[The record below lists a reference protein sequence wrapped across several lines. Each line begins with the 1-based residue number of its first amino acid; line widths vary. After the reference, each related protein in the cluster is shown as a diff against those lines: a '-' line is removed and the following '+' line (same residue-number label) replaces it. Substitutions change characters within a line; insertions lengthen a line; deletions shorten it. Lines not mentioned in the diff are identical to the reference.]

1 MKIHMPDKHSIL
13 VTHRGRK
20 FEFFIHRTFNKTN
33 LVESYRPGRGDAFDV
48 INDFLALLSD
58 DRADALFR
66 QYERFAETRTYHM
79 NKTVPSHM
87 ERDDSYRRIVKEL
100 FTIVDYQS
108 VYDWM
113 EKNVDL
119 QYPPNVEEFVAEGL
133 NPDRTYV
140 KQDYKELTALGLTLR
155 LVVPF
160 WVQYIY
166 DHGDAIGNDRK
177 ELMALKLLDMT
188 DIIYSP
194 PYERFVR
201 FIEATND
208 CVENVKNTFK
218 TIVGVGSE
226 EQLEIS
232 KTRKIVRRVAFIDP
246 LVGDGIIQAVFNEI
260 KNQPTDTQRSQNK
273 IKDKKKTASRSEE
286 EETSVIEQY
295 RIKEELPKG
304 DTRSI
309 SYYLERLLFLQD
321 TDNTFTNKEIKS
333 LQRLIKELIKS
344 GHEVDTHNLMLAMF
358 VVKGVPPESLEVV
371 DREFQIAACVS
382 VYGLMVKWEMY
393 DLALL
398 ALGKLEENT
407 DDLGPAVT
415 SNRSTIPADLDRQ
428 LDEIYPYRRKAKAN
442 ANVCKEAIS
451 KLFSEVSGCLIRPI
465 YAEEHH
471 DFFKDRILHQGY
483 FVAPRT
489 VSVDL
494 AQMIV
499 RIHSS

>member
-1 MKIHMPDKHSIL
+1 MKIFMPDKQSII
-13 VTHRGRK
+13 VEHRGEQL
-20 FEFFIHRTFNKTN
+20 EFFIHRTFNKTN
-33 LVESYRPGRGDAFDV
+33 LVESYRPGVGDTFDV
-48 INDFLALLSD
+48 INRFLELLSN
-58 DRADALFR
+58 DRADKLFLQYRRFLDQR
-66 QYERFAETRTYHM
+66 QYHM
-79 NKTVPSHM
+79 DRVVQNHM
-87 ERDDSYRRIVKEL
+87 ERDDSFRRIVKEL
-100 FTIVDYQS
+100 FTIVDYES

-113 EKNVDL
+113 DKNVKIE
-119 QYPPNVEEFVAEGL
+119 YPEKVEQFLGDGRD
-133 NPDRTYV
+133 PDRTYI
-140 KQDYKELTALGLTLR
+140 QEDYKALTALGLTLR
-155 LVVPF
+155 LVVPI

-188 DIIYSP
+188 NIIYSE

-208 CVENVKNTFK
+208 CVENVKNTYK

-246 LVGDGIIQAVFNEI
+246 LIGDGIIQAVFNEI
-260 KNQPTDTQRSQNK
+260 KNQPTDTQRSQHK

-309 SYYLERLLFLQD
+309 SYYLENLLYLQS
-321 TDNTFTNKEIKS
+321 TDSSFTRSEINILK
-333 LQRLIKELIKS
+333 RLIKELIRD
-344 GHEVDTHNLMLAMF
+344 GHEVDKHNLMMAVF
-358 VVKGVPPESLEVV
+358 FVKGIPPESIEVV
-371 DREFQIAACVS
+371 DREYQIAACVS
-382 VYGLMVKWEMY
+382 VYALMVKWGKY

-398 ALGKLEENT
+398 ALGKLEDNT
-407 DDLGPAVT
+407 DDIGPAP
-415 SNRSTIPADLDRQ
+415 SANRSTIPAELDRQ
-428 LDEIYPYRRKAKAN
+428 LDELYPYRRKAKSN

-451 KLFSEVSGCLIRPI
+451 KLFGEVSGCLIRPI
-465 YAEEHH
+465 YSPEHH
-471 DFFKDRILHQGY
+471 DLFKDSILHQGY

-494 AQMIV
+494 AEMIV
-499 RIHSS
+499 RIHSK